1 MKELKRRVVLSSG
14 GTGGHVFPSQA
25 LAKELTSQGIDVFLF
40 TDERGKRH
48 AEKQIRDDSRRDDR
62 GRVAV
67 TPEIIKIP
75 AGHLRGGIKE
85 KLKGAFKLVKGVGTA
100 LYHLR
105 RLRPDVVVGFGG
117 YASFPTVLAATLL
130 RLPIIIHQA
139 DAYFG
144 RTNRLLSPFV
154 TCIATSF
161 SDVENIPRACQKK
174 VSFTGLP
181 IRDEIQASPY
191 ISSEADAPFYLL
203 VTGGSQGAR
212 IFGDI
217 LPQAVNLL
225 KPSLQRRLYIS
236 QQCREESL
244 KTTASLYAKTQAH
257 VELSPFLDQMGERY
271 KKAHLVISRA
281 GASSVVEAALA
292 GRPAIFVPYPYAM
305 DDHQFYN
312 AQQAMRRGGGWI
324 MREKDFTFNTLSN
337 FLSDVLTSPWKLK
350 DASVNI
356 RGISIPDAPSRLAH
370 LVNQLISQKE

>member
-1 MKELKRRVVLSSG
+1 MKDLKKRVVLSSG

-25 LAKELTSQGIDVFLF
+25 LAKELTSQGIEVFLF

-48 AEKQIRDDSRRDDR
+48 AEKHCHPEQHCHPGLDPGSSCHGVLKRVQDDSEGMR
-62 GRVAV
+62 A
-67 TPEIIKIP
+67 EIVKIP
-75 AGHLRGGIKE
+75 AQHFQGGLKQKLKGGIK
-85 KLKGAFKLVKGVGTA
+85 LIQGVGVA
-100 LYHLR
+100 LYYLR
-105 RLRPDVVVGFGG
+105 QLKPDVVVGFGG
-117 YASFPTVLAATLL
+117 YASFPTVLAAILL

-154 TCIATSF
+154 TRIATSF
-161 SDVENIPRACQKK
+161 PHVENIPQRCQKK

-181 IRDEIQASPY
+181 IRAEIQASSY
-191 ISSEADAPFYLL
+191 IPSEADAPFYLL

-217 LPQAVNLL
+217 IPQAIHLL
-225 KPSLQRRLYIS
+225 KPSVQRRLHIS

-244 KTTASLYAKTQAH
+244 KITQSLYAKTQAH

-292 GRPAIFVPYPYAM
+292 GRPAIFIPYPYAM

-312 AQQAMRRGGGWI
+312 AQQAVKRGGAWM
-324 MREKDFTFNTLSN
+324 MREKRFYFPY
-337 FLSDVLTSPWKLK
+337 F
-350 DASVNI
+350 I
-356 RGISIPDAPSRLAH
+356 
-370 LVNQLISQKE
+370 